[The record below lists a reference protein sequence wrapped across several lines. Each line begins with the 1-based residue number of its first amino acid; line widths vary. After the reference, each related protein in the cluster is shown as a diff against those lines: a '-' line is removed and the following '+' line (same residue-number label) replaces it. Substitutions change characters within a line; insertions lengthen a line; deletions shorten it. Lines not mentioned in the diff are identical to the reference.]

1 MIRKNYLF
9 KHWQLYVMLILPMA
23 YFIVFK
29 YMPIYGV
36 QIAFKDFNVFKGISA
51 SEWVGLEVFKEIF
64 SQKSFYVALRNTFML
79 NGLDLIVGFPAPIIL
94 AICLNE
100 LRLQKFK
107 KIAQTMLYLPHFI
120 SWVII
125 GGIVYQVFATNYGM
139 INLLLED
146 IGLGPIPFLSDKTAW
161 LATYTSV
168 GVWQSVGWG
177 SIIYLAAITGI
188 NKELYEAA
196 EVDGASRLRRIW
208 HITIPGIRTTI
219 IVLFILKIGDMVDI
233 GFDRPF
239 IIGNVMVREYSDV
252 LSTYIYRIGLQSGQ
266 FSTATAVGLFQAVVG
281 LVFILTANYVSK
293 KTTDEGII

>member
-1 MIRKNYLF
+1 
-9 KHWQLYVMLILPMA
+9 
-23 YFIVFK
+23 
-29 YMPIYGV
+29 
-36 QIAFKDFNVFKGISA
+36 
-51 SEWVGLEVFKEIF
+51 
-64 SQKSFYVALRNTFML
+64 
-79 NGLDLIVGFPAPIIL
+79 
-94 AICLNE
+94 E

-107 KIAQTMLYLPHFI
+107 KVAQTMLYLPHFI

-146 IGLGPIPFLSDKTAW
+146 LGIGPIPFLSEKNAW

-168 GVWQSVGWG
+168 GIWQSVGWG

-239 IIGNVMVREYSDV
+239 IIGNVMVRDYSDV